1 MNKHN
6 IYIELLSTNLE
17 ERQKYYKKIL
27 FIVSLSQVFG
37 GAGLAAGLTV
47 GALIAKDILGTD
59 AYTGIPTALF
69 TFGSA
74 GAAYLVGLFSQK
86 YGRRIGL
93 SFGFAL
99 GGLGAIGVI
108 ISAITENIWLLFI
121 SLLIY
126 GSGSASNLQARYAG
140 TDLAQPKQRGK
151 AISTTM
157 VMTTFGA
164 VLGPNLAEATGNF
177 AKLINL
183 PPLSGPFILAAAA
196 YIIAGTI
203 LFIMLRPDPYL
214 VSKYMRN
221 NHKNDLI
228 SPLNNNQK
236 GIMIGAFVM
245 ILTQMIM
252 IAIMTMTPIH
262 MQHNGHS
269 LSSIG
274 MVIGIHIGSMYL
286 PSLIT
291 GTLVDKIGVTKMS
304 IASAITLL
312 ASGILAASAPEHSII
327 ALSIA
332 LSLLGIGW
340 NFGLIS
346 GTTQIVNSTT
356 PNNRAKIQGKIDIFI
371 ALSGAT
377 GGAISGMIVAN
388 SSYAF
393 LSIWGGILSL
403 ILIPIVILQK
413 QK

>member
-1 MNKHN
+1 
-6 IYIELLSTNLE
+6 
-17 ERQKYYKKIL
+17 
-27 FIVSLSQVFG
+27 
-37 GAGLAAGLTV
+37 
-47 GALIAKDILGTD
+47 
-59 AYTGIPTALF
+59 
-69 TFGSA
+69 
-74 GAAYLVGLFSQK
+74 
-86 YGRRIGL
+86 
-93 SFGFAL
+93 
-99 GGLGAIGVI
+99 
-108 ISAITENIWLLFI
+108 
-121 SLLIY
+121 
-126 GSGSASNLQARYAG
+126 
-140 TDLAQPKQRGK
+140 
-151 AISTTM
+151 
-157 VMTTFGA
+157 
-164 VLGPNLAEATGNF
+164 
-177 AKLINL
+177 
-183 PPLSGPFILAAAA
+183 
-196 YIIAGTI
+196 
-203 LFIMLRPDPYL
+203 
-214 VSKYMRN
+214 
-221 NHKNDLI
+221 
-228 SPLNNNQK
+228 NNQK
-236 GIMIGAFVM
+236 GIIIGAFVM

-291 GTLVDKIGVTKMS
+291 GTLVDKIGLTKMS

-312 ASGILAASAPEHSII
+312 ASGILAALAPEHSII

>member
-1 MNKHN
+1 M
-6 IYIELLSTNLE
+6 
-17 ERQKYYKKIL
+17 
-27 FIVSLSQVFG
+27 FG

-69 TFGSA
+69 TFCSA

-108 ISAITENIWLLFI
+108 ISVITENIWLLFI

-203 LFIMLRPDPYL
+203 LFIMLTPDPYL

-221 NHKNDLI
+221 NHKNDLT

-262 MQHNGHS
+262 MQHNGNS

-304 IASAITLL
+304 ITSAITLL

-327 ALSIA
+327 ALS
-332 LSLLGIGW
+332 LLGIGW

-346 GTTQIVNSTT
+346 GTTQIVNATT